1 MAKVRFNIFNA
12 EEFDTGV
19 ELSGDAEITV
29 SDAVESETQAIKT
42 EEEVAEVAED
52 IATTEEAEETADELQ
67 EQIEENEKAIE
78 NNEVT
83 EDTVAI
89 AQEKFYDSIS
99 NIRCLKEYSVIKSKY
114 SAESYA
120 SPVEKLRLSNEGVKE
135 FVVELIE
142 RIKLAFLKIKELIK
156 KLYVKFVVMM
166 TNVEKKAKALI
177 KELDNLKDAKS
188 EVELSGEQV
197 EKVTNLFKCFL
208 AAGVIKSTKDLGK
221 VVDTVNNVK
230 TDLTNFVSDLIS
242 ATLETA
248 SRVDV
253 MTKLAATKNANAIYA
268 PYFVKG
274 TLKALIFEKSEEK
287 VKPVYEEISVDN
299 NGDIDK
305 KACSITE
312 LKNILGKVS
321 KAQSDI
327 NKLIESGKKVQETL
341 YKRLDVLEKTN
352 GEIFKFGSDRM
363 RANNELRLF
372 RRVGTNIILD
382 IILNYVY
389 NIKNVLSVAAMIAKE
404 YGNKK

>member
-12 EEFDTGV
+12 EEFDTGA
-19 ELSGDAEITV
+19 ELSGDAEVTV
-29 SDAVESETQAIKT
+29 SDAVESETQAIET
-42 EEEVAEVAED
+42 EEEIAEVAED

-83 EDTVAI
+83 EDTVAV
-89 AQEKFYDSIS
+89 AQERFYDSIS
-99 NIRCLKEYSVIKSKY
+99 NIRCLKEYSAIKSRY

-120 SPVEKLRLSNEGVKE
+120 SPVEKLRLSTEGVKE

-230 TDLTNFVSDLIS
+230 TDLTNFANDLIS
-242 ATLETA
+242 ATLETE

-253 MTKLAATKNANAIYA
+253 MTKLAVTKNANAIYA

-341 YKRLDVLEKTN
+341 YKHLDALEKVN

-382 IILNYVY
+382 ITLNYVY
-389 NIKNVLSVAAMIAKE
+389 NIKNVLSVAAMITKE

>member
-12 EEFDTGV
+12 EEFDTGA
-19 ELSGDAEITV
+19 ELSGDAEVTV
-29 SDAVESETQAIKT
+29 SDAVESETQAIET
-42 EEEVAEVAED
+42 EEEIAEVAED

-67 EQIEENEKAIE
+67 EQIEKNEKAIE

-83 EDTVAI
+83 EDTVAV
-89 AQEKFYDSIS
+89 AQERFYDSIS
-99 NIRCLKEYSVIKSKY
+99 NIRCLKEYSAIKSRY

-120 SPVEKLRLSNEGVKE
+120 SPVEKLRLSTEGVKE

-230 TDLTNFVSDLIS
+230 TDLTNFANDLIS
-242 ATLETA
+242 TTLETETR
-248 SRVDV
+248 SDV
-253 MTKLAATKNANAIYA
+253 MTKLAVTKNANAIYA

-341 YKRLDVLEKTN
+341 YKHLDALEKVN

-382 IILNYVY
+382 ITLNYVY
-389 NIKNVLSVAAMIAKE
+389 NIKNVLSVAAMITKE